1 MKLQETAKGVTAVV
15 DVDAAAPAAVESEVA
30 AVIFALAGTEAG
42 ALRGSVGQAASV
54 TNSLEITAVRTVAIV
69 PAADADAAAE
79 ASEEHYFVVL
89 FAAETAYLEV
99 KMLYEQDLC

>member
-15 DVDAAAPAAVESEVA
+15 DVDAAAPAAVVSEVA

-69 PAADADAAAE
+69 PAADAAAE

>member
-69 PAADADAAAE
+69 PAADAAAE

>member
-1 MKLQETAKGVTAVV
+1 MKLQETAKGATAVV
-15 DVDAAAPAAVESEVA
+15 DVDAAAPAAVVSEVA

-69 PAADADAAAE
+69 PAADAAAE